1 MCVKQRVINQQ
12 FFCKPCQ
19 DSTMAQNTKTPVMVL
34 QELTVK
40 NNIAPPD
47 YQIVYQVSGTHQNR
61 FDYVVNV
68 AGIQATGSGPSKQI
82 GKHQAALNALRQ
94 LQETGLYNPSENPVA
109 AFKVPLVQPTES
121 SPFQQALNC
130 IG

>member
-1 MCVKQRVINQQ
+1 
-12 FFCKPCQ
+12 
-19 DSTMAQNTKTPVMVL
+19 MAQNTKTPVMVL

-40 NNIAPPD
+40 NNISPPD
-47 YQIVYQVSGTHQNR
+47 YQIVFQVSGTHQNR

-82 GKHQAALNALRQ
+82 GKHQAALNALRL